1 MDGCPADNTIPIF
14 ADEKTLRKRVM
25 LIQTDATPVAEPKN
39 PDTCNLYALLKLFAA
54 PERLQEIDDLYVH
67 GGAAYG
73 YLKQELF
80 ELINARFAPA
90 RERKKELL
98 ANPEHI
104 RDLLRQGAE
113 KAREKGART
122 LALARERV
130 GLGY

>member
-1 MDGCPADNTIPIF
+1 MPA
-14 ADEKTLRKRVM
+14 TL
-25 LIQTDATPVAEPKN
+25 L
-39 PDTCNLYALLKLFAA
+39 
-54 PERLQEIDDLYVH
+54 
-67 GGAAYG
+67 
-73 YLKQELF
+73 
-80 ELINARFAPA
+80 LINARFAPA

-122 LALARERV
+122 LTLARERV